1 MNKKKDG
8 FILLYSVVLI
18 AVVSILIGTIV
29 SLAAGTSV
37 NNDRLADRLERRAAI
52 DQIGEYFIAEP
63 TADLTAATDGSAAAE
78 INALAEKYGF
88 TAETA
93 QDGDIYTLTLK
104 QNDSVL
110 LIVKVTVQGENK
122 TYEWSYKAADAGEQ
136 GTA

>member
-37 NNDRLADRLERRAAI
+37 NNDRLAERFERRAAI

-63 TADLTAATDGSAAAE
+63 TADLTADGDSPAAE
-78 INALAEKYGF
+78 INDLAEKYGF

-136 GTA
+136 GAA

>member
-1 MNKKKDG
+1 MNKKDG

-18 AVVSILIGTIV
+18 SVVSILIGTIV
-29 SLAAGTSV
+29 SLAANTSV
-37 NNDRLADRLERRAAI
+37 NNNGLAGQFEKRVAI
-52 DQIGEYFIAEP
+52 DQIGEYFIVSP
-63 TADLTAATDGSAAAE
+63 TADLTAAADGSYAAE
-78 INALAEKYGF
+78 INALAEKHGY
-88 TAETA
+88 TAESA

-136 GTA
+136 GAA

>member
-37 NNDRLADRLERRAAI
+37 NNDRLAERFERRAAI

-63 TADLTAATDGSAAAE
+63 TANLTTDGGSAAAE
-78 INALAEKYGF
+78 INTLAEKYGF

-136 GTA
+136 GAA

>member
-1 MNKKKDG
+1 MNKKKGG

-37 NNDRLADRLERRAAI
+37 NNDRLAERFERRAAI

-63 TADLTAATDGSAAAE
+63 TADLTTAGGSAAAE
-78 INALAEKYGF
+78 INDLAEKYGF

-136 GTA
+136 GAA

>member
-37 NNDRLADRLERRAAI
+37 NNDRLADRFERRAAI

-63 TADLTAATDGSAAAE
+63 TADLTAEGGSATAE

-110 LIVKVTVQGENK
+110 LIVRVTVQGENK

>member
-1 MNKKKDG
+1 MNKKDG

-18 AVVSILIGTIV
+18 SVVSILIGTIV
-29 SLAAGTSV
+29 SLAANTSV
-37 NNDRLADRLERRAAI
+37 NNNGLAGQFEKRAAI
-52 DQIGEYFIAEP
+52 DQIGEYFIVSP
-63 TADLTAATDGSAAAE
+63 TADLIAATDGSAAAE

-104 QNDSVL
+104 QNDFVL

-136 GTA
+136 GAA

>member
-29 SLAAGTSV
+29 SLAAGTSI
-37 NNDRLADRLERRAAI
+37 NNDRLADRFERRAAI

-63 TADLTAATDGSAAAE
+63 TADLTADGSSAAAE

-104 QNDSVL
+104 QNDAVL

-136 GTA
+136 GAA

>member
-37 NNDRLADRLERRAAI
+37 NNDRLAERFERRAAI

-78 INALAEKYGF
+78 INDLAEKYGF
-88 TAETA
+88 IAETA

-104 QNDSVL
+104 ENEVVIL
-110 LIVKVTVQGENK
+110 YVKVTVSGGTK
-122 TYEWSYKAADAGEQ
+122 TYEWSYKAPETGE
-136 GTA
+136 

>member
-37 NNDRLADRLERRAAI
+37 NNDRLAERFERRAAI

-63 TADLTAATDGSAAAE
+63 TADLTAEGGSATAE

-110 LIVKVTVQGENK
+110 LIVRVTVQGENK

>member
-1 MNKKKDG
+1 M
-8 FILLYSVVLI
+8 I
-18 AVVSILIGTIV
+18 
-29 SLAAGTSV
+29 
-37 NNDRLADRLERRAAI
+37 
-52 DQIGEYFIAEP
+52 
-63 TADLTAATDGSAAAE
+63 AATDGSAAAE

-104 QNDSVL
+104 QNDFVL

-136 GTA
+136 GAA